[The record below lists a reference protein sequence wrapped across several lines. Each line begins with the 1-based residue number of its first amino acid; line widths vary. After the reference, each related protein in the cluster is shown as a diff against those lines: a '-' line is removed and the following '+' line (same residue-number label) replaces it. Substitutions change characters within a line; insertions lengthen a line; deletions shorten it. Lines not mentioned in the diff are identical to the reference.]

1 MVDVDLLLNSNV
13 KRGGLW
19 RQRQGCSTAAASTAL
34 LLTAAAGVIITAE
47 GTAVEESTSLE
58 IILVVTQVGGGFCGI
73 VGINGRLGELCICV
87 GSKSV
92 LDRSAWAL
100 GALNS
105 AGLKQQSGNSGLG
118 GHGSSWLCS
127 A

>member
-1 MVDVDLLLNSNV
+1 MATTPGVLNSSGV
-13 KRGGLW
+13 DSAAVDSSGWSDHYSGGYCGRGIYI
-19 RQRQGCSTAAASTAL
+19 
-34 LLTAAAGVIITAE
+34 AGDDSGSHTGSI
-47 GTAVEESTSLE
+47 LE
-58 IILVVTQVGGGFCGI
+58 GGGICGI